1 MTDVSGWYKDGI
13 RKGVLRIDG
22 LPSDEFILWRDTVC
36 SGKVKI
42 KINPAARTTCIK
54 PSGTENQDDYVLY
67 KLTFDD
73 VGLIQFYWK

>member
-22 LPSDEFILWRDTVC
+22 LPSDEFITWRDTVC
-36 SGKVKI
+36 SGKVRI
-42 KINPAARTTCIK
+42 KINPSSFNLHILDVYF
-54 PSGTENQDDYVLY
+54 ENQDDYVLY